1 ATLLT
6 RQDFNEFFFTH
17 FLHSLFSGKDRDLKI
32 QRQRVLYR
40 GLTEVLI
47 RETLLSPLRQ
57 IAIKGRLN
65 AFQVESKTIPKKEM
79 TFSNQPLSFRTD
91 STISHHLLE

>member
-40 GLTEVLI
+40 GLTKN
-47 RETLLSPLRQ
+47 Q
-57 IAIKGRLN
+57 
-65 AFQVESKTIPKKEM
+65 KKM
-79 TFSNQPLSFRTD
+79 IFGSVASNLAVKPVG
-91 STISHHLLE
+91 